1 MKCNVGGI
9 DRIVRIV
16 LGIIFIIL
24 GFSTTGT
31 LSIIFDVI
39 GVILLL
45 TAIIGFCI
53 LYLPFGINT
62 CKKG

>member
-1 MKCNVGGI
+1 MKCNVGVI
-9 DRIVRIV
+9 DRIIRIV

-24 GFSTTGT
+24 GFSTSGT
-31 LSIIFDVI
+31 LAIIFDVI

-53 LYLPFGINT
+53 LYVPFGINT
-62 CKKG
+62 CKRQ

>member
-1 MKCNVGGI
+1 MKCNVGGV
-9 DRIVRIV
+9 DRIIRIV

-31 LSIIFDVI
+31 LALIFDII

-53 LYLPFGINT
+53 LYVPFGINT
-62 CKKG
+62 CKRK